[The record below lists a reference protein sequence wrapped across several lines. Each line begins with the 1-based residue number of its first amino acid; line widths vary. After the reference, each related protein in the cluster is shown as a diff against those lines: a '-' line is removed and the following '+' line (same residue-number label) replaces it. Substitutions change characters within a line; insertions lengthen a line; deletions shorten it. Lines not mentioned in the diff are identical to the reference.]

1 MKEKIL
7 IVEDDEEIALCIKEY
22 IEKTGYEVL
31 WASTGKE
38 GYEEFKEEN
47 FSLLM
52 IDIMMPE
59 MDGLILCKNIRLTSD
74 VPILI
79 ISAKNEDGDKVRGLN
94 IGADDYITKP
104 FSLVELKA
112 RVESHLRRYRR
123 YHGIENN
130 EHILK
135 FKKGL
140 VIYKEGK
147 YVNERLFN
155 YATKKLNIID
165 EKNKDIMKIELYD
178 KNGGR
183 IYSLNNEEEYFFP
196 LDKKQ
201 LYSNLYKIIH
211 GFRADTL
218 KKPVFKDGDLIG
230 FYEITIM
237 RSNIIKGVNDA
248 TIKAIIIFTLVF
260 ITVLLCM
267 IKFMNKKFNNP
278 IQMLIKAMKA
288 FPLGEESSI
297 DYKANDEIGE
307 LINHFNYMK
316 GEIIEKNNEI
326 EKEQKSKE
334 YMIAAISHDLKTPL
348 TSIRAYAELMNVQE
362 EKNNKYVK
370 GILNKCDYMTNM
382 LQDLLMYTILSSNYN
397 MDFVDVEGEEFF
409 EMLFSGYEELCKKN
423 NINYLSEIKVNRNY
437 KVDVKQM
444 IRLVD
449 NLVANAIRHTEKGKH
464 IYIGAFSS
472 QYELPNWVQGDDR
485 EKINSFR
492 KSNTVIIV
500 KNEGEEIP
508 KEDIKRII
516 EPFYKGD
523 RARNIDRKKLGTG
536 LEKGG
541 TGLGLSIV
549 KLIIEK
555 HGGEINILSSKD
567 RGTLM
572 VCVLKEERNEFL

>member
-59 MDGLILCKNIRLTSD
+59 MDGLTLCKNIRLTSD

-104 FSLVELKA
+104 FSLVELQA

-165 EKNKDIMKIELYD
+165 EKDKDSMKIELYD

-183 IYSLNNEEEYFFP
+183 IYSSNNEEEYFFP

-201 LYSNLYKIIH
+201 LYSNLYEIIH

-248 TIKAIIIFTLVF
+248 T
-260 ITVLLCM
+260 
-267 IKFMNKKFNNP
+267 
-278 IQMLIKAMKA
+278 IKAMKA

>member
-183 IYSLNNEEEYFFP
+183 IYSL
-196 LDKKQ
+196 
-201 LYSNLYKIIH
+201 
-211 GFRADTL
+211 
-218 KKPVFKDGDLIG
+218 
-230 FYEITIM
+230 IM
-237 RSNIIKGVNDA
+237 RKNI
-248 TIKAIIIFTLVF
+248 F
-260 ITVLLCM
+260 
-267 IKFMNKKFNNP
+267 
-278 IQMLIKAMKA
+278 
-288 FPLGEESSI
+288 
-297 DYKANDEIGE
+297 
-307 LINHFNYMK
+307 
-316 GEIIEKNNEI
+316 
-326 EKEQKSKE
+326 
-334 YMIAAISHDLKTPL
+334 SH
-348 TSIRAYAELMNVQE
+348 
-362 EKNNKYVK
+362 
-370 GILNKCDYMTNM
+370 
-382 LQDLLMYTILSSNYN
+382 
-397 MDFVDVEGEEFF
+397 
-409 EMLFSGYEELCKKN
+409 
-423 NINYLSEIKVNRNY
+423 
-437 KVDVKQM
+437 
-444 IRLVD
+444 
-449 NLVANAIRHTEKGKH
+449 
-464 IYIGAFSS
+464 
-472 QYELPNWVQGDDR
+472 
-485 EKINSFR
+485 
-492 KSNTVIIV
+492 
-500 KNEGEEIP
+500 
-508 KEDIKRII
+508 
-516 EPFYKGD
+516 
-523 RARNIDRKKLGTG
+523 
-536 LEKGG
+536 
-541 TGLGLSIV
+541 
-549 KLIIEK
+549 
-555 HGGEINILSSKD
+555 
-567 RGTLM
+567 
-572 VCVLKEERNEFL
+572 

>member
-1 MKEKIL
+1 
-7 IVEDDEEIALCIKEY
+7 
-22 IEKTGYEVL
+22 
-31 WASTGKE
+31 
-38 GYEEFKEEN
+38 
-47 FSLLM
+47 
-52 IDIMMPE
+52 
-59 MDGLILCKNIRLTSD
+59 
-74 VPILI
+74 
-79 ISAKNEDGDKVRGLN
+79 
-94 IGADDYITKP
+94 
-104 FSLVELKA
+104 
-112 RVESHLRRYRR
+112 
-123 YHGIENN
+123 
-130 EHILK
+130 
-135 FKKGL
+135 
-140 VIYKEGK
+140 
-147 YVNERLFN
+147 
-155 YATKKLNIID
+155 
-165 EKNKDIMKIELYD
+165 
-178 KNGGR
+178 
-183 IYSLNNEEEYFFP
+183 
-196 LDKKQ
+196 
-201 LYSNLYKIIH
+201 
-211 GFRADTL
+211 
-218 KKPVFKDGDLIG
+218 
-230 FYEITIM
+230 M